1 MEMERYY
8 KKLIESLKLLS
19 LNFNDQQQYFPE
31 FADIPFEILDTYEK
45 AFCLLPQ
52 LIEANVIKCYALPNL
67 LRLHNLINIELQ
79 NSNFDTLEVNNLYNS
94 SEWIQIT
101 KLSKE
106 ILTLMNEPIEKPNSN
121 YL

>member
-1 MEMERYY
+1 MERYY